1 MEISKA
7 ECEDLARIL
16 EIQKQCYARE
26 AERAG
31 DPNIPPMVQT
41 LGELEAEYEGGTT
54 ILKGIEDGAIVGS
67 VRAAM
72 DGASCKIGRLVV
84 LAEHRGKGRGAAL
97 LHAIEKAFPLAERFE
112 LFTGSASPDNIRL
125 YERAGYRQ
133 FAAEPASRTYCL
145 VYLEKDGRASK
156 RQLSLGIDYAG
167 IADYKDYRDFW
178 KRLPRVE
185 ARMVEQHEDCR
196 HSLGEV
202 IIFDSPYERP
212 IGICHA
218 LCHVFQLHLW
228 RLSLGFPSWNEED
241 RSAYRL
247 HCPDAKGTVWE
258 LRAVQREGVAPS
270 GS

>member
-1 MEISKA
+1 
-7 ECEDLARIL
+7 
-16 EIQKQCYARE
+16 
-26 AERAG
+26 
-31 DPNIPPMVQT
+31 
-41 LGELEAEYEGGTT
+41 
-54 ILKGIEDGAIVGS
+54 
-67 VRAAM
+67 M

-145 VYLEKDGRASK
+145 VYLEKDGGASK
-156 RQLSLGIDYAG
+156 RQLSLGVDYAG

-202 IIFDSPYERP
+202 IMFDRQLRGTHRHLPRP
-212 IGICHA
+212 LPRLSARSVEA
-218 LCHVFQLHLW
+218 LP
-228 RLSLGFPSWNEED
+228 RLSLMDEED

-247 HCPDAKGTVWE
+247 HCPDA
-258 LRAVQREGVAPS
+258 RARCGSS
-270 GS
+270 GQISAKAWSKWKLGEPRFSLCFSQVEQGEAICKHGKPCEKRRYDNGSEWTNSI